1 MQIVLYILITK
12 CYSNNMNEAINLELR
27 KCEDDTQLISGE
39 TVAIVSDNGTV
50 KFHRVVNHQ
59 NAVKSGDHVF
69 TSLVYLDDRSS
80 PHPVNTLYRIYTTVV
95 PSGFC

>member
-1 MQIVLYILITK
+1 M
-12 CYSNNMNEAINLELR
+12 SEAINLELR

-50 KFHRVVNHQ
+50 RFHRVVNPPTSQ
-59 NAVKSGDHVF
+59 RSGDHVF
-69 TSLVYLDDRSS
+69 ISLVYLDDCSW

-95 PSGFC
+95 PSGF